1 MANFGEINFKLLVVS
16 TNQSEIEEELNLLD
30 EKQNQIKRVL
40 IKQYVLDEKKVAR
53 KIIQFLVGKIVK
65 ISEELKAL
73 NQKARADLEDL
84 VKMIHDTTNENN
96 LKHRYDVLQ
105 QDSTTPLKK
114 RKIDPMRFQ
123 SRQTPASF
131 VQSQFHEIPTKKQM
145 GSNQTSDDFVLTQER
160 NFKYTL
166 NSQLKESN
174 ETFQF
179 REIPLLK
186 KIKCKIK

>member
-1 MANFGEINFKLLVVS
+1 
-16 TNQSEIEEELNLLD
+16 
-30 EKQNQIKRVL
+30 
-40 IKQYVLDEKKVAR
+40 
-53 KIIQFLVGKIVK
+53 
-65 ISEELKAL
+65 
-73 NQKARADLEDL
+73 
-84 VKMIHDTTNENN
+84 
-96 LKHRYDVLQ
+96 
-105 QDSTTPLKK
+105 
-114 RKIDPMRFQ
+114 MRFQ

-131 VQSQFHEIPTKKQM
+131 VQSQFHETPTKKQM